1 MKKTGLIIVLAI
13 TIWLAG
19 CESSPAVD
27 LTDEVIATFPV
38 IDEANLADTTGGSA
52 AAGSNLAEKF
62 ETIGFLPIS
71 GQFARNVIEDDV
83 TYTELFSLEKE
94 NFIRIAASDM
104 EQEVFAYNYQTD
116 DFTYLYYF
124 DGDLMTKTRFNVAT
138 GDVIEDEA
146 GYADLLK
153 TDADDLK
160 VYFTSLLGESGI
172 LLTDLTAS

>member
-1 MKKTGLIIVLAI
+1 
-13 TIWLAG
+13 
-19 CESSPAVD
+19 
-27 LTDEVIATFPV
+27 
-38 IDEANLADTTGGSA
+38 
-52 AAGSNLAEKF
+52 
-62 ETIGFLPIS
+62 
-71 GQFARNVIEDDV
+71 
-83 TYTELFSLEKE
+83 
-94 NFIRIAASDM
+94 M